1 MYMGQPPVYSPSPG
15 SLAPA
20 DVQSYQTPGGAPAG
34 MTQTHGYSVPSSQS
48 HPATADNQQT
58 PYPEKALL

>member
-1 MYMGQPPVYSPSPG
+1 MYMSQPPVYSPSPG

-20 DVQSYQTPGGAPAG
+20 DVQYYQTQPGAPAN
-34 MTQTHGYSVPSSQS
+34 MTQTHGYNVPSSQNHS
-48 HPATADNQQT
+48 ATADNLQT